1 MKKQLFLLA
10 MVLLPMVANAHDI
23 EVQNADGVT
32 IYYNYTNGGKEL
44 AVTYRGSSRG
54 SYFYT
59 GSIVIPESVNYNAVT
74 YSVTSIGSSA
84 FYDCTG
90 LTSVSI
96 PNSVTSIGS
105 SAFYDCTGFTSITI
119 PNSVTSIGYNAFYG
133 CSGLKKVIVSDIAA
147 WCGMIFG
154 DNPLSYAKH
163 LYSDE
168 NTEIKD
174 LVIPNNVTSINNKAF
189 QGCSGLTSVTIPNS
203 VTSIGD
209 NAFSG
214 CTGLNSVTIG
224 NSVTSIGTQAFQN
237 CYALT
242 SVNIPN
248 SVTSIG
254 DNAFYGCSK
263 LTSVTIDNNAIVS
276 NNYSSSSSLKDVFG
290 TQVKAYILGNEVQSI
305 GNSAFRGC
313 SGLTSVT
320 IPNSVASIGTSAF
333 YGCYRLASVIIPN
346 KVTSISSSA
355 FSGCSGLT
363 SVTIPNSVSKISDYA
378 FSGCSSLTSVTIPN
392 SVSMIREYTFKDC
405 TGLASVTIPN
415 SVISI
420 DSNAFSGCKG
430 LKKVIVSD
438 IAAWCGMIFGDNPL
452 SYAKHLYSDENTEI
466 TDLVI
471 PNSVKA
477 ISNNAFLNCSGLTS
491 LTLNN
496 VKDVGSNA
504 FSGCTGLSSVHL
516 NSVKYIASSAFSGC
530 TGLTSI
536 EIPNSVISIGGGAFG
551 GCAALTSV
559 TLNSDSIVSADRTVD
574 RNNGNTLGTIFG
586 HQVTE
591 YIIGEG
597 VTRIG
602 ICAFHYNYKDNDNF
616 TSITIPN
623 SVTSIGYNAFYGCSG
638 LKKVIVS
645 DIAAWCGM
653 IFGDNPLSYAKHLYS
668 DENTEIK
675 DLVIPNNVTS
685 INNKAFQGCS
695 GLTSV
700 TIPNSVTSIGDNAF
714 SGCTGLNS
722 VTIGNSVTSIGDNAF
737 SGCTGLNSVT
747 IGNSVT
753 SIGTQAFQ
761 NCYAL
766 TSVNI
771 PNSVT
776 SIGDNAFSGCT
787 GLNSVTIPNSV
798 TSIGKEAFSGCTGLN
813 SVTIP
818 NSVTSIGSSAFYN
831 CTGLTSVT
839 IPNSVTSIGDKA
851 FSGVDYP
858 TVISLIEDPF
868 PITGKSSTYYC
879 VFSQNTF
886 NKATLYVPKGT
897 INKYK
902 GTKGWRDFVYM
913 VEGVPSSIDGVLSD
927 EIKIDFFDGT
937 LKILGLRNETQIRVY
952 DAKGTQAGSSVSQN
966 GAAIV
971 NTNLQPGSIAIVRI
985 GEKSFKVVVK

>member
-133 CSGLKKVIVSDIAA
+133 CS
-147 WCGMIFG
+147 
-154 DNPLSYAKH
+154 
-163 LYSDE
+163 
-168 NTEIKD
+168 
-174 LVIPNNVTSINNKAF
+174 
-189 QGCSGLTSVTIPNS
+189 
-203 VTSIGD
+203 
-209 NAFSG
+209 
-214 CTGLNSVTIG
+214 
-224 NSVTSIGTQAFQN
+224 
-237 CYALT
+237 
-242 SVNIPN
+242 
-248 SVTSIG
+248 
-254 DNAFYGCSK
+254 
-263 LTSVTIDNNAIVS
+263 
-276 NNYSSSSSLKDVFG
+276 
-290 TQVKAYILGNEVQSI
+290 
-305 GNSAFRGC
+305 
-313 SGLTSVT
+313 
-320 IPNSVASIGTSAF
+320 
-333 YGCYRLASVIIPN
+333 
-346 KVTSISSSA
+346 
-355 FSGCSGLT
+355 
-363 SVTIPNSVSKISDYA
+363 
-378 FSGCSSLTSVTIPN
+378 
-392 SVSMIREYTFKDC
+392 
-405 TGLASVTIPN
+405 
-415 SVISI
+415 
-420 DSNAFSGCKG
+420 G

-638 LKKVIVS
+638 LKKVIVP

-668 DENTEIK
+668 DENRLRIW
-675 DLVIPNNVTS
+675 LS
-685 INNKAFQGCS
+685 
-695 GLTSV
+695 
-700 TIPNSVTSIGDNAF
+700 
-714 SGCTGLNS
+714 
-722 VTIGNSVTSIGDNAF
+722 
-737 SGCTGLNSVT
+737 
-747 IGNSVT
+747 
-753 SIGTQAFQ
+753 
-761 NCYAL
+761 
-766 TSVNI
+766 
-771 PNSVT
+771 
-776 SIGDNAFSGCT
+776 
-787 GLNSVTIPNSV
+787 
-798 TSIGKEAFSGCTGLN
+798 
-813 SVTIP
+813 
-818 NSVTSIGSSAFYN
+818 
-831 CTGLTSVT
+831 
-839 IPNSVTSIGDKA
+839 
-851 FSGVDYP
+851 P
-858 TVISLIEDPF
+858 T
-868 PITGKSSTYYC
+868 
-879 VFSQNTF
+879 
-886 NKATLYVPKGT
+886 
-897 INKYK
+897 
-902 GTKGWRDFVYM
+902 M
-913 VEGVPSSIDGVLSD
+913 
-927 EIKIDFFDGT
+927 
-937 LKILGLRNETQIRVY
+937 
-952 DAKGTQAGSSVSQN
+952 
-966 GAAIV
+966 
-971 NTNLQPGSIAIVRI
+971 
-985 GEKSFKVVVK
+985 